1 MTPAPIAIIG
11 IGLRL
16 PGADNLG
23 QLWDHLAAGRS
34 LISEV
39 PAQRWDKEALRG
51 NPSRDHKTNSIWGGF
66 VADADCFDADFFA
79 ISPREAAWMDPQ
91 QRFALEMAWHA
102 IEDAGYRASDLA
114 GSRTGVFMG
123 VCHWDYAELLEKH
136 LATVDAYTPTG
147 IAFSIIANRVSHF
160 FDLRGP
166 SVTNDTACAAS
177 LTALHDAAL
186 ALRAGQCTQ
195 ALAGGVNLIWS
206 PNHFVA
212 FAKAGMLSKDGRA
225 KAFDEA
231 ADGYVRGEGG
241 AMVLLKPLDQA
252 LADGDAIHG
261 VIRGIG
267 VNHGGRTNSLTVTNP
282 QAQADLIV
290 EVFQGAGIAP
300 ETVSYIEAHG
310 PGTPLGDPIEIA
322 GLKQAFARLHA
333 EGGTTPRPGA
343 IGIGSVKT
351 NMGHLEGAAGI
362 AGLVKVLAALRQG
375 QLPAN
380 VGFQQMNR
388 LINLDGSDFRIQ
400 AQATPWPHDTDNPR
414 RAGISSFGFGGSNA
428 HMVVEEAPP
437 QTTPAPLSGIMAL
450 PLSAR
455 DPERLRILAA
465 AMRDYAAQPPADVTL
480 ADFAHTLQVGR
491 QTFETRALV
500 SAETWEQAR
509 DAFDA
514 LAKGENHPALTADGL
529 AQAWVDGAD
538 IAWPALAARRI
549 HAPLYPF
556 DRQRHWLDLS
566 VPTKDDGAVPHPL
579 LHRNQSDFDALR
591 WQTTLHG
598 DEPVWADHH
607 VGAKQVLPGMAAL
620 EMARAALQGNQWAF
634 TDWVWSR
641 PVLGGDGA
649 TIVDTTLTRQ
659 ADGTIAFA
667 LSQNGESRAQGNLRP
682 LAEPAP
688 AALDL
693 EACRAAAPHRV
704 DPKECYARLVKSG
717 VRHGPAFQALT
728 QVQAGDGFV
737 LAQIKLNRRLQAG
750 LAAMKLHPII
760 LDAAIQAWVALDS
773 QAPNGAAVPFACRRL
788 MMYGPCEPVM
798 WARVRPTNAP
808 ETQGLR
814 RLDIELCDKDGN
826 VRVAFHDLSLRVMAE
841 EAQKQPA
848 LLVGGTWRPSPLSP
862 AAGQPRGTVLFLAG
876 LDADMPGAIHLPEPQ
891 ADMAATAA
899 QWYAV
904 VHDTIRDRLRD
915 HPRSCFLVLAAESLP
930 SSLTLL
936 LVAVL
941 MTLRQE
947 QPRCDTALVHVAGH
961 ASTDRLAALV
971 AAESVRQDGWPQV
984 RIDADGGRWAW
995 CPEEITLPTAR
1006 PSLDGE
1012 ASYWITG
1019 GLGGLGQIFARWLL
1033 QHGAGQVI
1041 LSGRSQIADDDPR
1054 LVELGPR
1061 VRYAA
1066 CDLTDVRA
1074 VSTLVGAIP
1083 RLKGVIHAAGVLN
1096 DGYILT
1102 RAAAEE
1108 ADVFAPKLAGT
1119 LALDHATK
1127 DVALDFL
1134 VLCSSVA
1141 AVFGNAGQAAYG
1153 AANAFLDGYAQHR
1166 AGLVAQGKRH
1176 GTTVSLAWPLWA
1188 EGGMGVDAATQAA
1201 LTRRFGT
1208 EPMPSSA
1215 GLAALEAV
1223 LAAPGPTRTT
1233 VLYGPPEKLRHT
1245 LAQFGQASTPAEEP
1259 KDTGVVS
1266 APPADLEARTRDFV
1280 RAILADV
1287 LHLEPGNIRVNRK
1300 LDEYGLDSIAIV
1312 EATSRLEEALGSL
1325 SKTLFFEYVDLAGIA
1340 KHLAA
1345 EHGAALV
1352 RHLGDAPATAPAQP
1366 ERTTISVSHAPTAPG
1381 RGDHDIAIVGLS
1393 LKVSKAQDQQSF
1405 WDMLAKGLHGFEP
1418 YPADRWDHRALLHPE
1433 RDVLGK
1439 TVVKTGCFLDDI
1451 AAFDPRYFRISQ
1463 YEAELMAPEVRLFL
1477 QASVDAFEDAGYSRE
1492 TLQTKLGGDV
1502 AVIMGSMTNEY
1513 DLFGFQNMLMRG
1525 SLASGSYTGTV
1536 PNMVSYFYGFTGPS
1550 YFLDTMCSAS
1560 STCIH
1565 EAVHMLR
1572 AGRTRMALAGGVSV
1586 MSHPQKLIATS
1597 QEHFTTKTAEV
1608 IRGYGLGA
1616 DGTILGEGV
1625 GALVLKR
1632 LSDAERDGDHI
1643 YGVIRG
1649 TAISNAGIRNGF
1661 TVPNPHQQ
1669 SAAITLALDDA
1680 GVTADT
1686 ISYVEGHGSG
1696 TALGDPIEIK
1706 ALTQAWR
1713 RHTDSVQ
1720 TCPIGT
1726 VKSNVGHLLAAS
1738 GLAGMVKVL
1747 MQMKHGMLAPSLH
1760 AETLNPNIAF
1770 EQTPFRVQRQL
1781 EPWVRSKDASGA
1793 ELPRRAG
1800 ITSIGAGG
1808 MNSHIVVEEYRAP
1821 PRAPA
1826 ADDRPQVMVFSAM
1839 GENQLAEVIRRFHQ
1853 HVLDHPEQSL
1863 ADLAYTLQVGRN
1875 QLPCRLAF
1883 VATGR
1888 SRLMEILAAP
1898 IPQAGTHFIRSIL
1911 DCDPLPAADPTDLE
1925 AVAAAW
1931 VSGGEV
1937 DWDALH
1943 AGRQPRRLSLPAY
1956 PFEKVRCW
1964 YPEWP
1969 DAPSVTHPL
1978 GSKLKL
1984 HPLVGENRSDLNGL
1998 RYATRLFLSELRDYT
2013 FKQDGQVRLLP
2024 LAAVEAPLALARIA
2038 GLDGPLTLCDLRVS
2052 EPPSWAD
2059 ANELTAQVDSN
2070 TIRIAI
2076 DGAPWAET
2084 RLTTA
2089 GPDTPLPTGNGQTM
2103 AAATFYENLRQR
2115 GFDFTPYLESV
2126 DHATRLPGGAIICTL
2141 VGAPPQQDRFKA
2153 RQQIPA
2159 PALAA
2164 GFQALLT
2171 IASPGAD
2178 RLIAVKRA
2186 GLTASLEN
2194 IVQVVAAATP
2204 DGFGLWF
2211 VDGNGAVQASLHGV
2225 TMAAADSVTEPV
2237 ATHVESDAPQARL
2250 ADELRQQVAELL
2262 KFPAQQV
2269 GLRDSFHDLGF
2280 DSITL
2285 ARLAAQLSTV
2295 YGITLSPA
2303 VFFEAEHIEALAAH
2317 LISRHKIA
2325 ARPITARPLAVPQKV
2340 DRISAP
2346 AARRDA
2352 IAVIGMAG
2360 RFPGANDIETLF
2372 AKLLDGADLTGPAPD
2387 ERAFTQSWRGGFV
2400 QDVDRFDAALF
2411 RVSPTEAERM
2421 DPQQRLMLETAWRC
2435 LEDAGYDADEMPAD
2449 TAVFVGASALDYAKV
2464 LRQAGIAADGY
2475 GATGNSLAM
2484 IANRVSYYFNWH
2496 GPSET
2501 IDTACSSSLVAL
2513 LRGAES
2519 IRSGHCRAA
2528 LVGGVNLALAEDG
2541 FDGPAQSGML
2551 APDGRCKTFGASA
2564 DGYGRGE
2571 GVVAV
2576 LLKRLDHAE
2585 ADGDRVLGLLIGG
2598 AENHGG
2604 RAGALT
2610 APSVAAQAQLIETA
2624 MAGIDPATISYVEAH
2639 GTGTALGDPVEA
2651 NGLRR
2656 AYEKLMGT
2664 AIVPQPFVALGSLKA
2679 NIGHLEAAAGLAGL
2693 VKILAA
2699 MAHERLPASLHCQP
2713 ANPHLELAGS
2723 PFRLLRT
2730 AEDWPAADTP
2740 RRAGLSSFG
2749 FGGANVHVVVEDYR
2763 APTPPRRA
2771 KLPPRPFADTRFWIR
2786 GRHDVTLV
2794 FTPFW
2799 DEAPAVAAAK
2809 PRRLVIAAGVD
2820 VAAGFGAELVSA
2832 PVRVED
2838 LAPRLLALLQQSL
2851 ASDTHVQLVVP
2862 MGAAA
2867 AGLGAMIDTA
2877 ALESSRISGQVI
2889 EVAPGIPPAELA
2901 RLLAAEGGDSRV
2913 RFDGH
2918 HRLARRWRDLPHV
2931 AAAPWRP
2938 RGVFLITGAMG
2949 GLGRLL
2955 AHHIATTNPG
2965 ATLVLTGSKPLD
2977 AERAAQVETI
2987 RALGAV
2993 AAYRQVD
3000 MADAQAVAALVQ
3012 HVVEVHG
3019 RLDVVLHCAGTLRD
3033 GWLKGKSTNDLA
3045 AVMAPKSGGAEALI
3059 DACGDVQ
3066 LDALVLFSSL
3076 AGAFGNAGQADYAA
3090 ANGVLAALAEARG
3103 LPVVAIDWPLWAEG
3117 GMTIDDATAETLFQR
3132 MGQRPLTSQAGLD
3145 ALGRILAAK
3154 IPHAAVLAGDES
3166 RIRDFFDVKPS
3177 VVSAPAKDM
3186 PGDET
3191 ASLAAKLAQLF
3202 AQAGGFAPG
3211 TIHPDVALE
3220 EYGIDSLMITRLN
3233 SALGDVFQSLPKTLF
3248 FQYRTLAE
3256 VAAHLSASQGAACQ
3270 KWLAP
3275 SPPTQ
3280 GKASREESI
3289 AIIGIAGRYPGADS
3303 LDQFWDNLAQGR
3315 DSVGEVPP
3323 ERWDLTDFYCP
3334 DRDRAVAERRSYAK
3348 WGAFLDGFADFD
3360 PLFFKISPRDAAAM
3374 DPQERLF
3381 LMCAW
3386 AATEDAGYSP
3396 TRLAGRNPVG
3406 VFVGI
3411 TKTGFALHGP
3421 FASEGGAM
3429 VSPQTSFAS
3438 TANRVSHA
3446 LNLTGPSVAVDT
3458 MCSSSL
3464 TALHQACESLRS
3476 GQATMAVAGGVN
3488 LYLHPDTFVEL
3499 SAARMLSAHG
3509 RCAAFGAGADG
3520 FVPGEGVGCVV
3531 LKTLSQALAD
3541 GDRIHAVI
3549 RSSAVN
3555 HGGRTNGYTVP
3566 NPAAQRD
3573 LVRQALAQ
3581 AGLSARDVTYIEA
3594 HGTGTELGDPI
3605 EVEGLTQ
3612 AFETDTAERGFC
3624 ALGSVKSN
3632 IGHLEAAAGIAGLT
3646 KLVLALRH
3654 GQLPPTLHAQSVNP
3668 NLRLTDSPFMLQH
3681 ALGPWP
3687 NGPRIAGLSSF
3698 GAGGANAHLIVAE
3711 APAQPAAA
3719 IDTSSPQAIVLSARD
3734 DQRLRD
3740 YAASLLAVVENTAAD
3755 MVPCLRDK
3763 LAEILAVATT
3773 DIDPAEDFDT
3783 LGLDANQ
3790 RRTLLRWVE
3799 SQWPGG
3805 DAATLAHL
3813 SSISQLAAQL
3823 GGHAAPKLALADIA
3837 YTLQV
3842 GRESMEQRLALVA
3855 STTIQLADRLR
3866 RWLAGEQG
3874 AAHSGRAALPGT
3886 PDDGQAAQWWQ
3897 SDLDRLVSAWVGGLR
3912 VDWTALPRPVR
3923 PAIVSLPTYPFER
3936 RRFWLPAKPDTSAAI
3951 IAAPRGDAVLAAA
3964 MAALDDAIAPVLA
3977 GILAEHPQPVPALQ
3991 RWRDA
3996 ALALVGDH
4004 IPAADP
4010 WATWN
4015 RLRDDQGQSAQMVL
4029 AETCLRALPDILS
4042 GRVQATQV
4050 MFPDGR
4056 LDMVEA
4062 VYKDNE
4068 IAARFSRTLA
4078 QAAASFVTTSPL
4090 PRLRILEI
4098 GAGTGGT
4105 SEKVFEALARS
4116 WDRVAE
4122 YCYTDLSRAF
4132 LIHAQR
4138 RYGPSV
4144 PSLTT
4149 ALFDVEKDVAGQD
4162 VTIGGYDLVIAAN
4175 VLHATADMGRT
4186 LAHVRALLA
4195 PGGLLLVN
4203 ETAAATLFTHVTFG
4217 LLEGWWRFTDP
4228 QRRIP
4233 GTPSLSP
4240 DSWRSLIAETGLEW
4254 VAGSSPDE
4262 CALGQQVLAAR
4273 APGQPAERSLPPTP
4287 QPVAGVTPAL
4297 GDGAS
4302 LGQKIMRCLGQTL
4315 NMAPTDIDRQR
4326 PFADY
4331 GLDSIL
4337 GAELVHLLRRDLGAR
4352 LEHTDLFDHKNAA
4365 ELEAFLA
4372 RQIPEAPA
4380 LITRPTAVRGEQ
4392 PVAIVGYAGR
4402 FARSAN
4408 AEELWA
4414 HLAAGRDLVTPVQR
4428 FDVDGLYQDRAPG
4441 SYGRHGSFID
4451 DVAAFDP
4458 VFFGISGLEARY
4470 MDPQQRLFLEEAWK
4484 TLEHAGHAG
4493 PDIVGARVGVFAGC
4507 SSGDYHDL
4515 FGADVPGQAFWGNT
4529 SSLVPARI
4537 AYFLDLKGPAVA
4549 VDTAC
4554 SSSLVAVHL
4563 ACRALWNEECDMA
4576 LAGGVFVQ
4584 CTPRFFRS
4592 ANQANMLSPSGN
4604 CAAFGA
4610 NADGI
4615 VPGEAVGAVLLRP
4628 LDQALA
4634 DGDTIHGV
4642 IVASGTNQDGTTNGI
4657 TAPSAQS
4664 QERLIRSVYQR
4675 FAVDPASIGLIE
4687 AHGTGTPL
4695 GDPIE
4700 HAALSRAFAG
4710 QPVGSV
4716 LLGSVKSNIGHATT
4730 AAGIASLI
4738 KVLLSL
4744 EHDRVPP
4751 TLHFNGGN
4759 AAIRFAETPFTVNTS
4774 PQPWPHRRAAIS
4786 SFGFSGTNAHVVV
4799 DPPPALPTRAPV
4811 PGPFLFVIG
4820 GRNADLLRRQAEV
4833 LATHLETHPDLAA
4846 ADVAFTLMAGRRPSR
4861 HRLVVIAT
4869 DTADLTTRLRR
4880 WLAGD
4885 PNAVV
4890 GAGEITDQP
4899 APLGAD
4905 TDLHGLGR
4913 AMLTGADVAV
4923 ERLFPQGGQRVPLP
4937 ATLLAT
4943 TRCWVET
4950 AAPPSIPA
4958 PTPKAAALPF
4968 TLPAATILAG
4978 PFVPRPPA
4986 KISLTPVGNAPR
4998 IQRKVVD
5005 GVLHLDVAGH
5015 AQSISAE
5022 LAAASADETI
5032 HAVAVS
5038 GSGFGPL
5045 PACDLPVVADASFS
5059 GADFTAA
5066 DAPALAAQIAQAPRL
5081 ALVELKRNMARP
5093 GRVPDLTLPQW
5104 DALWS
5109 EAASAP
5115 VWQGADTPL
5124 TLPHEGVEMRLFD
5137 DGVVLLRMVERVDKN
5152 CFTDALMDALVAAF
5166 DAIAALD
5173 RAKVVVLT
5181 GFDGYFACGG
5191 TRSGLQSL
5199 QQGATSFTDRK
5210 IYSLPLACP
5219 LPVIAAMQGHAIGAG
5234 WSLGLFCD
5242 HAVFAAEGVY
5252 HSNYLWY
5259 GFTPGAGATLVFPAR
5274 LGDALGREVLFTAR
5288 EYRGRELAER
5298 HAGLDVRPAAQVLD
5312 HALGLAHG
5320 LARQP
5325 RQTLRD
5331 LKAQA
5336 IRPLTEC
5343 LETVFAEELAMHAKT
5358 FIGNKRV
5365 QERIEQMF
5373 PAAPVA
5379 PAPRP
5384 QATSPDL
5391 RRKVVDSL
5399 AEELMIESADIHDAS
5414 GFLEL
5419 GLDSILAVTWIRKLN
5434 SLLGTDLPA
5443 TAVYAQPTIGA
5454 LVAHLSGQAPTKPA
5468 PEPEPVPTP
5477 EPVTVSPPTELRRQ
5491 VVNTLAQDLM
5501 IDSADIHDASGF
5513 LELGLDSI
5521 LAVTWIRKLNALL
5534 ATDLPAT
5541 AIYAHPTVGALVA
5554 HLSGLRP
5561 AVSEPVPFA
5570 PMVAPVVAPVTA
5582 AAPRRDRAARDTSDA
5597 VAIIGASGRFPRS
5610 RDLHAFWDNIRAGR
5624 DCIDEVPQSRWDVSR
5639 FYHPDPTHPGT
5650 ASCKWMGVIDDIEC
5664 FEPGFFNLT
5673 PREAELMDPQQR
5685 LFLEHSW
5692 QAFEDAGL
5700 DPSALAGSRCGVFVG
5715 AGPSGYGERIT
5726 ERNSYS
5732 LLGSSG
5738 SILAAR
5744 IAHLLDL
5751 RGPCISLDTACSSS
5765 LVAIAEACNSLL
5777 VGDSDMVLAGGVCV
5791 MIGPKMFIDT
5801 SKVNMLSK
5809 DGRCFSF
5816 DGRANGFV
5824 PGEGAG
5830 VLLLKRLDDALRDA
5844 DPIHAVIR
5852 GWGVNQD
5859 GRTNGITAP
5868 NPQAQTRL
5876 IRDVHQRF
5884 GIAPASIGMIECH
5897 GTGTPLG
5904 DPIEVEGLT
5913 DAFAGSGAKPA
5924 SCALGSVKSN
5934 MGHMLAA
5941 AGVAGVMKAMLAVER
5956 GEVPPTIQFQSLNEH
5971 IRLDGT
5977 PFAVNTT
5984 LRPWSGGEP
5993 RRAGVSSFGFSGTN
6007 AHIVVESPPPASS
6020 GRHPGPWVLTL
6031 SARTPE
6037 RLVEMAAALHR
6048 FVTDHPELDL
6058 GDVAH
6063 TLQVGR
6069 KAQTCRL
6076 AAVFAH
6082 RDALLRTLGEAAAGR
6097 VPPGAHQAKAGPS
6110 TANPFDDD
6118 DGRALIG
6125 KWLVSADVAKLDK
6138 VAALWAQGGNVDW
6151 RVGPVGRRLH
6161 LPGTIFAR
6169 DRHWVEDCPEN
6180 QIIAAHPLLDGS
6192 SGSAS
6197 VTLLADDALTLALHL
6212 PELARATAE
6221 RIGGRPVRALA
6232 HLMWGALSPLGSRR
6246 LESVVEADEQGWLYR
6261 ISAENRPLSPLHL
6274 GELAEMPDFPAALAP
6289 AQLRSGDD
6297 VSEAFN
6303 QTHPRAEGMVG
6314 VWRQGSR
6321 LTAELHHAPSAMLF
6335 DPLLLK
6341 SLWQLLDFHLGAEN
6355 VPLAADMLAANGPV
6369 AGKLFLRIDT
6379 APGARHPDLTVFD
6392 AQGQPRLIVDGIRTA
6407 PISAL
6412 PEIHLDEVSQS

>member
-1 MTPAPIAIIG
+1 
-11 IGLRL
+11 
-16 PGADNLG
+16 
-23 QLWDHLAAGRS
+23 LWDHLAAGRS
-34 LISEV
+34 LITEV
-39 PAQRWDKEALRG
+39 PAQRWDKDALRG
-51 NPSRDHKTNSIWGGF
+51 NPSRDNKTNSIWGGF
-66 VADADCFDADFFA
+66 VANADCFDASFFA

-136 LATVDAYTPTG
+136 LAAVDAYTPTG

-160 FDLRGP
+160 FDFRGP

-177 LTALHDAAL
+177 LTALHDAVL

-252 LADGDAIHG
+252 LADGDPIHG

-290 EVFQGAGIAP
+290 EVFQGAGIRP
-300 ETVSYIEAHG
+300 EDVSYIEAHG

-333 EGGTTPRPGA
+333 ESGSTPRPGA

-351 NMGHLEGAAGI
+351 NMGHLEGAAGV
-362 AGLVKVLAALRQG
+362 AGLVKVLAALHQG

-380 VGFQQMNR
+380 VGFQQLNR
-388 LINLDGSDFRIQ
+388 LITLDGSDFRIQ
-400 AQATPWPHDTDNPR
+400 AETTPWPHDADHPR

-428 HMVVEEAPP
+428 HMVVEEAPLAP
-437 QTTPAPLSGIMAL
+437 ATTATPGILHL

-455 DPERLRILAA
+455 DPDRLRVLAA
-465 AMRDYAAQPPADVTL
+465 ALRDFAAQPPADTTL
-480 ADFAHTLQVGR
+480 ADLAHTLQVGR
-491 QTFETRALV
+491 QAFESRAVV
-500 SAETWEQAR
+500 SAESWEQAR
-509 DAFDA
+509 DGFDA
-514 LAKGENHPALTADGL
+514 LAKGQDHPALIAGGL
-529 AQAWVDGAD
+529 AQAWVDGAEVT
-538 IAWPALAARRI
+538 WPPLAARRV

-579 LHRNQSDFDALR
+579 LHRNLSGFDAMR
-591 WQTTLHG
+591 WRTVLHG

-607 VGAKQVLPGMAAL
+607 VGGKQVLPGMAAL
-620 EMARAALQGNQWAF
+620 EMARAAIQGSQWCF

-641 PVLGGDGA
+641 PVLGGDG
-649 TIVDTTLTRQ
+649 TTTVDTTLTRQ
-659 ADGTIAFA
+659 ADGSITFA
-667 LSQNGESRAQGNLRP
+667 LTENGEARVQGTLRP
-682 LAEPAP
+682 LAEAAP
-688 AALDL
+688 PPLDL
-693 EACRAAAPHRV
+693 DACRAVAPRRIA
-704 DPKECYARLVKSG
+704 PEECYARLVKSG
-717 VRHGPAFQALT
+717 VTHGPAFQALT
-728 QVQAGDGFV
+728 QVQGGDGFV

-750 LAAMKLHPII
+750 LAAMPLHPIV
-760 LDAAIQAWVALDS
+760 LDAAIQAWVALDDE
-773 QAPNGAAVPFACRRL
+773 APKGAAVPFACRRL

-798 WARVRPTNAP
+798 WARVRPASAP

-814 RLDIELCDKDGN
+814 RLDIELCDKDGAI
-826 VRVAFHDLSLRVMAE
+826 RVAFHDLSLRVMAD
-841 EAQKQPA
+841 EAQPQPA
-848 LLVGGTWRPSPLSP
+848 LLASGAWREHPRTTR
-862 AAGQPRGTVLFLAG
+862 QPRDTVLFLAG
-876 LDADMPGAIHLPEPQ
+876 LDADVPGAVHLPEPQ
-891 ADMAATAA
+891 ADLAATAA
-899 QWYAV
+899 AWYGI

-915 HPRSCFLVLAAESLP
+915 HPRACFLVLAAESLP
-930 SSLTLL
+930 AALTLPLAAL
-936 LVAVL
+936 LK
-941 MTLRQE
+941 TLRQE
-947 QPRCDTALVHVAGH
+947 QPRCDAALVHVGGH
-961 ASTDRLAALV
+961 VSAERLTTLA
-971 AAESVRQDGWPQV
+971 AAESGRADGWPEL
-984 RIDADGGRWAW
+984 RIDADGRRWAW
-995 CPEEITLPTAR
+995 STEEITLPTAL
-1006 PSLDGE
+1006 PVLDGE
-1012 ASYWITG
+1012 GSYWITG

-1033 QHGAGQVI
+1033 QRGAGQVI
-1041 LSGRSQIADDDPR
+1041 LSGRSRVAGDDPR
-1054 LVELGPR
+1054 LLELGPR

-1066 CDLTDVRA
+1066 CDLTDIRA
-1074 VSTLVGAIP
+1074 TNDLVAAIP

-1108 ADVFAPKLAGT
+1108 AGVLAPKLAGT
-1119 LALDHATK
+1119 LALDLATK

-1141 AVFGNAGQAAYG
+1141 ASFGNAGQAAYG
-1153 AANAFLDGYAQHR
+1153 AANAFLDGFAEHR
-1166 AGLVAQGKRH
+1166 ANLATQGKRH
-1176 GTTVSLAWPLWA
+1176 GATLSLAWPLWA
-1188 EGGMGVDAATQAA
+1188 EGGMGVDPATQAA

-1215 GLAALEAV
+1215 GLAALDHL
-1223 LAAPGPTRTT
+1223 LAAAGPTRAT
-1233 VLYGPPEKLRHT
+1233 VLFGHTERLRQT
-1245 LAQFGQASTPAEEP
+1245 LAQLGQGATTPDDQPAAAATPA
-1259 KDTGVVS
+1259 
-1266 APPADLEARTRDFV
+1266 PADIEVRTRDFV

-1287 LHLEPGNIRVNRK
+1287 LHLEPQQIRVNRK
-1300 LDEYGLDSIAIV
+1300 LDEYGLDSIAII
-1312 EATSRLEEALGSL
+1312 EATTRLEEALGPL

-1345 EHGAALV
+1345 EHGAALG
-1352 RHLGDAPATAPAQP
+1352 RHLGDSAPAPAQP
-1366 ERTTISVSHAPTAPG
+1366 ERVTVSVSHAPAATG

-1393 LKVSKAQDQQSF
+1393 LKVSKADTQQAF
-1405 WDMLAKGLHGFEP
+1405 WDMLAQGLHGFEP
-1418 YPADRWDHRALLHPE
+1418 YPADRWDHKALLHPE

-1439 TVVKTGCFLDDI
+1439 SVVKTGCFLDDI
-1451 AAFDPRYFRISQ
+1451 AAFDPRYFRISK

-1477 QASVDAFEDAGYSRE
+1477 QASVEAFEDAGYSRE
-1492 TLQTKLGGDV
+1492 TLQAKLGGDV

-1550 YFLDTMCSAS
+1550 YFLDTMCSAA

-1586 MSHPQKLIATS
+1586 LSHPQKLIATS

-1632 LSDAERDGDHI
+1632 LADAERDGDHI

-1669 SAAITLALDDA
+1669 TAAITLALDDA
-1680 GVTADT
+1680 GITADT
-1686 ISYVEGHGSG
+1686 ITYVEGHGSG
-1696 TALGDPIEIK
+1696 TALGDPIEVK

-1713 RHTDSVQ
+1713 RHTDSTQ

-1770 EQTPFRVQRQL
+1770 EQTPFFVQRGL
-1781 EPWVRSKDASGA
+1781 EPWVRRTDASGT

-1808 MNSHIVVEEYRAP
+1808 MNSHIIVEEYRVP
-1821 PRAPA
+1821 QTTPA

-1839 GENQLAEVIRRFHQ
+1839 GETQLAEVLRRFHQ
-1853 HVLDHPEQSL
+1853 HMLDHPEQSL

-1883 VATGR
+1883 VAT
-1888 SRLMEILAAP
+1888 SRARVMEMLAAP
-1898 IPQAGTHFIRSIL
+1898 IPQAGMHFIRSIL
-1911 DCDPLPAADPTDLE
+1911 DCDPLPAADPADPE
-1925 AVAAAW
+1925 AIAAAW
-1931 VSGGEV
+1931 VSGTET

-1943 AGRQPRRLSLPAY
+1943 GGRQPRRLSLPAY
-1956 PFEKVRCW
+1956 PFERVRCW

-1998 RYATRLFLSELRDYT
+1998 RYGTRLFLDELRDYT
-2013 FKQDGQVRLLP
+2013 LKQDGRVRLLP
-2024 LAAVEAPLALARIA
+2024 LAAVETPLALARIA
-2038 GLDGPLTLCDLRVS
+2038 GLDGPLTLSDLQMS
-2052 EPPSWAD
+2052 EPQSWTD
-2059 ANELTAQVDSN
+2059 AAELTAQVDPS
-2070 TIRIAI
+2070 TIRIAV
-2076 DGAPWAET
+2076 DGETWAEA
-2084 RLTTA
+2084 RVNPA
-2089 GPDTPLPTGNGQTM
+2089 GPAMPPPTGDGQRVSG
-2103 AAATFYENLRQR
+2103 AAFYDDLRQR
-2115 GFDFTPYLESV
+2115 GYDFTPYLESV
-2126 DHATRLPGGAIICTL
+2126 AHATRLAGGAIICTL
-2141 VGAPPQQDRFKA
+2141 VSDLPQQDRFKA

-2171 IASPGAD
+2171 IAPPGAD

-2186 GLTASLEN
+2186 SLTAPLEN
-2194 IVQVVAAATP
+2194 VAQVVAAATS

-2211 VDGNGAVQASLHGV
+2211 VDGNGAVLASLDGV
-2225 TMAAADSVTEPV
+2225 TMAAAGTVTKPV
-2237 ATHVESDAPQARL
+2237 TAAPSSDAPQAQL
-2250 ADELRQQVAELL
+2250 AAELRQQVAELL
-2262 KFPAQQV
+2262 KFPTQQV
-2269 GLRDSFHDLGF
+2269 GLRDVFHDLGF
-2280 DSITL
+2280 DSISL
-2285 ARLAAQLSTV
+2285 ARLAAQLSTA
-2295 YGITLSPA
+2295 YGISLSPA

-2317 LISRHKIA
+2317 LLARHQVSARQPA
-2325 ARPITARPLAVPQKV
+2325 ARPVAASQPVT
-2340 DRISAP
+2340 RISAP
-2346 AARRDA
+2346 APRRDA

-2360 RFPGANDIETLF
+2360 RFPGADDIDTLF
-2372 AKLLDGADLTGPAPD
+2372 AKLLDGADLTGPAPKQ
-2387 ERAFTQSWRGGFV
+2387 RGFAKSWRGGFLT
-2400 QDVDRFDAALF
+2400 DVDRFDAGLF

-2435 LEDAGYDADEMPAD
+2435 LEDAGYGADQMPDD
-2449 TAVFVGASALDYAKV
+2449 TGVFVGASALDYAKL
-2464 LRQAGIAADGY
+2464 LRQDGIAADGY

-2484 IANRVSYYFNWH
+2484 IANRVSYFFNWH
-2496 GPSET
+2496 GPSQT

-2513 LRGAES
+2513 LRGAEA
-2519 IRSGHCRAA
+2519 IRSGRCAAA

-2541 FDGPAQSGML
+2541 FDGPAQAGML
-2551 APDGRCKTFGASA
+2551 SPDGRCKTFGATA

-2576 LLKRLDHAE
+2576 LLKSLEQAE
-2585 ADGDRVLGLLIGG
+2585 QDGDRILGLLIGG

-2604 RAGALT
+2604 RSGSLT
-2610 APSVAAQAQLIETA
+2610 APSVAAQAHLIKA
-2624 MAGIDPATISYVEAH
+2624 ALAGIDPATISYVEAH
-2639 GTGTALGDPVEA
+2639 GTGTELGDPVEV

-2656 AYEKLMGT
+2656 AFEDLMGT
-2664 AIVPQPFVALGSLKA
+2664 ATVPQPFVALGSLKA

-2699 MAHERLPASLHCQP
+2699 MGHEKLPASLHCQP
-2713 ANPHLELAGS
+2713 MNPHLELAGS
-2723 PFRLLRT
+2723 PFRLLPT
-2730 AEDWPAADTP
+2730 AEDWPAGDTP

-2763 APTPPRRA
+2763 ATTPPRRT
-2771 KLPPRPFADTRFWIR
+2771 KLPPRPFADTRFWIP
-2786 GRHDVTLV
+2786 GRRDVTLAFV
-2794 FTPFW
+2794 PTWEETP
-2799 DEAPAVAAAK
+2799 PVAATK
-2809 PRRLVIAAGVD
+2809 PHRLVIAAGID
-2820 VAAGFGAELVSA
+2820 ITPGFGAELVTA
-2832 PVRVED
+2832 PPQVEA
-2838 LAPRLLALLQQSL
+2838 LAPRLLTLLQQSL
-2851 ASDTHVQLVVP
+2851 ATDSHVQLVVP
-2862 MGAAA
+2862 SGAAA

-2877 ALESSRISGQVI
+2877 ALESSRLSGQVV
-2889 EVAPGIPPAELA
+2889 EVGPGIPAAELA
-2901 RLLAAEGGDSRV
+2901 SRLAAEGGNSRV
-2913 RFDGH
+2913 RFDGQR
-2918 HRLARRWRDLPHV
+2918 RLARRWRDLPN
-2931 AAAPWRP
+2931 AATTPWRP
-2938 RGVFLITGAMG
+2938 NSVFLITGAMG

-2955 AHHIATTNPG
+2955 AHHIATTVPG
-2965 ATLVLTGSKPLD
+2965 AVLVLTGSKPLD
-2977 AERAAQVETI
+2977 AARAAQVQAVQ
-2987 RALGAV
+2987 ALGAV

-3000 MADAQAVAALVQ
+3000 MADAGAVAALVS

-3033 GWLKGKSTNDLA
+3033 GWLKGKTSADLA

-3059 DACGDVQ
+3059 KACGGLK

-3090 ANGVLAALAEARG
+3090 ANGVLAALAEAHG
-3103 LPVVAIDWPLWAEG
+3103 LPVVAIDWPLWAAG
-3117 GMTIDDATAETLFQR
+3117 GMSIDDATAETLFQR
-3132 MGQRPLTSQAGLD
+3132 MGQRPLGSQAGLD
-3145 ALGRILAAK
+3145 VLGRILAAK
-3154 IPHAAVLAGDES
+3154 VPHAAVLAGDES
-3166 RIRDFFDVKPS
+3166 RIRAFFAGKPDA
-3177 VVSAPAKDM
+3177 VVTPAAAAGTDLSAALADR
-3186 PGDET
+3186 
-3191 ASLAAKLAQLF
+3191 LAALF

-3211 TIHPDVALE
+3211 TIHPDMALE

-3233 SALGDVFQSLPKTLF
+3233 TALGDIFPSLPKTLF

-3256 VAAHLSASQGAACQ
+3256 VAAHLAASQGAACQ
-3270 KWLAP
+3270 QWLAP
-3275 SPPTQ
+3275 TPPPRIAT
-3280 GKASREESI
+3280 ANDDSI

-3303 LDQFWDNLAQGR
+3303 LDQFWDNLARGR
-3315 DSVGEVPP
+3315 DSVGEIPAD
-3323 ERWDLTDFYCP
+3323 RWDLADFYCADP
-3334 DRDRAVAERRSYAK
+3334 DRAVAEGRSYAK

-3386 AATEDAGYSP
+3386 AAAEDAGYSP
-3396 TRLAGRNPVG
+3396 ARLSRRNPVG

-3411 TKTGFALHGP
+3411 TKTGFALHGA
-3421 FASEGGAM
+3421 FATEGGATVM
-3429 VSPQTSFAS
+3429 PQTSFAGA
-3438 TANRVSHA
+3438 ANRVSHV

-3476 GQATMAVAGGVN
+3476 GQVAMALAGGVN
-3488 LYLHPDTFVEL
+3488 LYLHPDTYVEL
-3499 SAARMLSAHG
+3499 SAARMLSATG
-3509 RCAAFGAGADG
+3509 RCAAFGADANG

-3531 LKTLSQALAD
+3531 LKPLSQALAD

-3549 RSSAVN
+3549 RASAVN

-3573 LVRQALAQ
+3573 LVRQALGR
-3581 AGLSARDVTYIEA
+3581 AGLSARDVTCVEA

-3612 AFETDTAERGFC
+3612 AFEADTKERGFC

-3668 NLRLTDSPFMLQH
+3668 NLRLADSPFVLNR

-3687 NGPRIAGLSSF
+3687 AGPRIAGLSSF

-3711 APAQPAAA
+3711 APIPPAAM
-3719 IDTSSPQAIVLSARD
+3719 TETGPQAIILSARD
-3734 DQRLRD
+3734 EHRLRD
-3740 YAASLLAVVENTAAD
+3740 YATSLLAAVENSATD
-3755 MVPCLRDK
+3755 VTPILCGK
-3763 LAEILAVATT
+3763 LAKILAVDSA

-3783 LGLDANQ
+3783 LGLDSGQ
-3790 RRTLLRWVE
+3790 RLALRRWVE
-3799 SQWPGG
+3799 SQWPGA
-3805 DAATLAHL
+3805 DAASLPHL
-3813 SSISQLAAQL
+3813 SSINQLAAHL
-3823 GGHAAPKLALADIA
+3823 GGGAAPSLALADIA

-3842 GRESMEQRLALVA
+3842 GRDSMEQRLALVA
-3855 STTIQLADRLR
+3855 STTAELADRLR

-3874 AAHSGRAALPGT
+3874 IMLTGRAGLPGM
-3886 PDDGQAAQWWQ
+3886 PDDGQAARWWQ
-3897 SDLDRLVSAWVGGLR
+3897 DGELNKLIDAWVAGLR
-3912 VDWTALPRPVR
+3912 VDWSALPRAER

-3936 RRFWLPAKPDTSAAI
+3936 RRFWLPAKPDSAAAI
-3951 IAAPRGDAVLAAA
+3951 IAAPRGDARLEAE
-3964 MAALDDAIAPVLA
+3964 MAALDGAIAPVLA
-3977 GILAEHPQPVPALQ
+3977 RILADHPRPVPALQ

-3996 ALALVGDH
+3996 ALALVGDAT
-4004 IPAADP
+4004 AADP

-4015 RLRDDQGQSAQMVL
+4015 RLRDSQGQSAQMVL
-4029 AETCLRALPDILS
+4029 AETCLRALPDILA
-4042 GRVQATQV
+4042 GRVQATAI

-4068 IAARFSRTLA
+4068 IAARFSQTLA
-4078 QAAASFVTTSPL
+4078 QAAAAFVAASPL

-4105 SEKVFEALARS
+4105 SEKVFDALAPS

-4122 YCYTDLSRAF
+4122 YRYTDLSRAF

-4144 PSLTT
+4144 PPLTT
-4149 ALFDVEKDVAGQD
+4149 ALFDVEKDLAGQD
-4162 VTIGGYDLVIAAN
+4162 VAIGGYDLVIAAN

-4186 LAHVRALLA
+4186 LAHVRQLLA
-4195 PGGLLLVN
+4195 PGGMLLVN
-4203 ETAAATLFTHVTFG
+4203 ETSAATLFTHVTFG

-4228 QRRIP
+4228 ERRIP
-4233 GTPSLSP
+4233 GTPSLAP
-4240 DSWRSLIAETGLEW
+4240 ASWRTLLAETGLDW
-4254 VAGSSPDE
+4254 VAGSSAQE

-4273 APGQPAERSLPPTP
+4273 APGQPEQRSMAAAAP
-4287 QPVAGVTPAL
+4287 QMPSVAATAPAN
-4297 GDGAS
+4297 AS
-4302 LGQKIMRCLGQTL
+4302 SLRQQVLRCLGHTL
-4315 NMAPTDIDRQR
+4315 NMAPSDIDPAR

-4337 GAELVHLLRRDLGAR
+4337 GAELVHLLRRDVGAT
-4352 LEHTDLFDHKNAA
+4352 LEQTDLFDHKNAT

-4372 RQIPEAPA
+4372 RQIPAAPA
-4380 LITRPTAVRGEQ
+4380 VISQPSVRQGEQ
-4392 PVAIVGYAGR
+4392 PIAIVGYAGR
-4402 FARSAN
+4402 FARSAD
-4408 AEELWA
+4408 AQELWA
-4414 HLAAGRDLVTPVQR
+4414 HLAAGRDLVTPVSR
-4428 FDVDGLYQDRAPG
+4428 FDLDSLYKDAAPG

-4451 DVAAFDP
+4451 DIAAFDP

-4493 PDIVGARVGVFAGC
+4493 ADIVGRRVGVFAGC
-4507 SSGDYHDL
+4507 SSGDYDGL
-4515 FGADVPGQAFWGNT
+4515 FGPDVPGQAFWGNT

-4537 AYFLDLKGPAVA
+4537 AYFLDLKGPAVT

-4563 ACRALWNEECDMA
+4563 ACRALWDGECDMA

-4675 FAVDPASIGLIE
+4675 FAVDPASIGVVE

-4710 QPVGSV
+4710 QPAGSV

-4744 EHDRVPP
+4744 EHDQVPP

-4759 AAIRFAETPFTVNTS
+4759 PAIRFAETPFTVNTTA
-4774 PQPWPHRRAAIS
+4774 QPWPRRRAAIS

-4799 DPPPALPTRAPV
+4799 DPPPASPTRAPA

-4820 GRNADLLRRQAEV
+4820 GRNAGLLRRQAEV
-4833 LATHLETHPDLAA
+4833 LADHLQTHPELAA
-4846 ADVAFTLMAGRRPSR
+4846 ADIAFTLMAGRRPSR
-4861 HRLVVIAT
+4861 HRLVVVAA
-4869 DTADLTTRLRR
+4869 DTNDLVVRLRR

-4885 PNAVV
+4885 QDAVV
-4890 GAGEITDQP
+4890 GAGEITDKP
-4899 APLGAD
+4899 APLAAD
-4905 TDLHGLGR
+4905 ADLHGIGR
-4913 AMLTGADVAV
+4913 GILAGADLPV
-4923 ERLFPQGGQRVPLP
+4923 ERLFPHGGQRVPLP
-4937 ATLLAT
+4937 ATVLAT
-4943 TRCWVET
+4943 IRCWVE
-4950 AAPPSIPA
+4950 AAPQPTVPVS
-4958 PTPKAAALPF
+4958 TPKAASLPF
-4968 TLPAATILAG
+4968 TLPAAAALAG
-4978 PFVPRPPA
+4978 PFTPRQPT
-4986 KISLTPVGNAPR
+4986 KISLSPVGEAPR
-4998 IQRKVVD
+4998 IQRRIAD
-5005 GVLHLDVAGH
+5005 GVLHLEVAAP
-5015 AQSISAE
+5015 AQTITAE
-5022 LAAASADETI
+5022 LAAASADDGI
-5032 HAVAVS
+5032 RVVAVS
-5038 GSGFGPL
+5038 GSGAGPL
-5045 PACDLPVVADASFS
+5045 PACDLPVVATSTFT
-5059 GADFTAA
+5059 GADFTAS
-5066 DAPALAAQIAQAPRL
+5066 DAPALALQIAQAPRQ
-5081 ALVELKRNMARP
+5081 ALVELKRTMARP
-5093 GRVPDLTLPQW
+5093 GRVPNLTLPQW
-5104 DALWS
+5104 DVLWS

-5115 VWQGADTPL
+5115 PWQGGERPL
-5124 TLPHEGVEMRLFD
+5124 PLPHDRVELRLFD
-5137 DGVVLLRMVERVDKN
+5137 DGVVLLRMVERIDKN
-5152 CFTDALMDALVAAF
+5152 CFTDALMDGLVAAF
-5166 DAIAALD
+5166 DAIATLD
-5173 RAKVVVLT
+5173 QAKAVVLT

-5242 HAVFAAEGVY
+5242 RSIFATEGVY

-5259 GFTPGAGATLVFPAR
+5259 GFTPGAGATLIFPAR

-5288 EYRGRELAER
+5288 EYRGRELAEK
-5298 HAGLDVRPAAQVLD
+5298 HSGLTVRPAAQVLD
-5312 HALGLAHG
+5312 HALALAHG

-5325 RQTLRD
+5325 RSRLLD

-5336 IRPLTEC
+5336 TRPLAER

-5358 FIGNKRV
+5358 FVGNARV

-5373 PAAPVA
+5373 PAAPATPAA
-5379 PAPRP
+5379 PPPAAP
-5384 QATSPDL
+5384 TDL

-5399 AEELMIESADIHDAS
+5399 AEELMIAATDIHDGS

-5419 GLDSILAVTWIRKLN
+5419 GLDSILAVTWVRKLN
-5434 SLLGTDLPA
+5434 ALLGTDLPA

-5454 LVAHLSGQAPTKPA
+5454 LVADLGGQVK
-5468 PEPEPVPTP
+5468 PEPEPTPTP
-5477 EPVTVSPPTELRRQ
+5477 GPATVTASPPTGLRRQ
-5491 VVNTLAQDLM
+5491 VVDSLAQDLM
-5501 IDSADIHDASGF
+5501 IAADDIRDGAGF

-5521 LAVTWIRKLNALL
+5521 LAVTWIRRLNGLL
-5534 ATDLPAT
+5534 GTTLPAT
-5541 AIYAHPTVGALVA
+5541 AIYAHPTVGALVD
-5554 HLSGLRP
+5554 HLSTLLP
-5561 AVSEPVPFA
+5561 APSITVPVPV
-5570 PMVAPVVAPVTA
+5570 PAPVTPPPA
-5582 AAPRRDRAARDTSDA
+5582 APVPVAPTVIAPRRDRAARDSSDA
-5597 VAIIGASGRFPRS
+5597 VAIIGASGRFPHS
-5610 RDLHAFWDNIRAGR
+5610 RDLGAFWDNIRSGR
-5624 DCIDEVPQSRWDVSR
+5624 DCIAEVPPSRWDVSR

-5650 ASCKWMGVIDDIEC
+5650 SSCKWMGVIDDVEC

-5685 LFLEHSW
+5685 LFLEHAW

-5700 DPSALAGSRCGVFVG
+5700 DPSSLAGSRCGVYVG

-5726 ERNSYS
+5726 ERNTYS

-5765 LVAIAEACNSLL
+5765 LVAIAQACNALL
-5777 VGDSDMVLAGGVCV
+5777 VGDADMALAGGVSV

-5830 VLLLKRLDDALRDA
+5830 VLLLKRLEDALRDA

-5876 IRDVHQRF
+5876 IRDVHHRF
-5884 GIAPASIGMIECH
+5884 GIDPASIGMVECH

-5904 DPIEVEGLT
+5904 DPIEIEGLT
-5913 DAFAGSGAKPA
+5913 DAFAGSGAQPGA
-5924 SCALGSVKSN
+5924 CALGSVKSN

-5941 AGVAGVMKAMLAVER
+5941 AGVAGTIKAMLAVER
-5956 GEVPPTIQFQSLNEH
+5956 GELPPTIQFQSLNEH

-5977 PFAVNTT
+5977 PFVVNTT
-5984 LRPWSGGEP
+5984 LRPWSGAEQ

-6007 AHIVVESPPPASS
+6007 AHIVVESPPPIVS
-6020 GRHPGPWVLTL
+6020 GRRPGPWILTL
-6031 SARTPE
+6031 SARSPE
-6037 RLVEMAAALHR
+6037 RLAEMAAALHR
-6048 FVTDHPELDL
+6048 FVTDHPGLDL

-6069 KAQTCRL
+6069 KAQPCRL
-6076 AAVFAH
+6076 AATFSD
-6082 RDALLRTLGEAAAGR
+6082 RDSLLRVLNAAGAGR
-6097 VPPGAHQAKAGPS
+6097 SLPGTHQGKAGSAAPS
-6110 TANPFDDD
+6110 PFDDD
-6118 DGRALIG
+6118 DARALVG
-6125 KWLVSADVAKLDK
+6125 KWLASGDPARLDK
-6138 VAALWAQGGNVDW
+6138 VAALWAQGGAVDW
-6151 RVGPVGRRLH
+6151 RAGPGGRRLH

-6169 DRHWVEDCPEN
+6169 DRHWVEDSPDSVVA
-6180 QIIAAHPLLDGS
+6180 AAHPLLDGG

-6197 VTLLADDALTLALHL
+6197 VTIPAGDSLALALQL

-6221 RIGGRPVRALA
+6221 RVGGRPVRALS
-6232 HLMWGALSPLGSRR
+6232 HLMWGAPLRPDVGR
-6246 LESVVEADEQGWLYR
+6246 LESVVEADDQGWLYR
-6261 ISAENRPLSPLHL
+6261 ISAEDRPLSPLHL
-6274 GELAEMPDFPAALAP
+6274 GEVAEMPAFPAPMSP
-6289 AQLRSGDD
+6289 AELRLGDD
-6297 VSEAFN
+6297 VTQAFARFHHTTTAN
-6303 QTHPRAEGMVG
+6303 AAWVVG

-6321 LTAELHHAPSAMLF
+6321 LHAELNHQPSAMLF
-6335 DPLLLK
+6335 DPLLLE
-6341 SLWQLLDFHLGAEN
+6341 SLWHLLSFHLGAGC
-6355 VPLAADMLAANGPV
+6355 VPLPLAADILAASGPV
-6369 AGKLFLRIDT
+6369 AGQLFVRFDT
-6379 APGARHPDLTVFD
+6379 APGAHHPGLTLFD
-6392 AQGQPRLIVDGIRTA
+6392 GQGQPRLFLDGIRTA

-6412 PEIHLDEVSQS
+6412 PEIHLDEVSRS